1 MCTWKLLPFGK
12 YQNTDVIKQRCIH
25 KQIYVKYVILE
36 EHTVEEVQLNVM
48 KNIGSKAMTAANK
61 YVVK

>member
-12 YQNTDVIKQRCIH
+12 YQNTDVIKQRCKH
-25 KQIYVKYVILE
+25 KQICVKYVILE